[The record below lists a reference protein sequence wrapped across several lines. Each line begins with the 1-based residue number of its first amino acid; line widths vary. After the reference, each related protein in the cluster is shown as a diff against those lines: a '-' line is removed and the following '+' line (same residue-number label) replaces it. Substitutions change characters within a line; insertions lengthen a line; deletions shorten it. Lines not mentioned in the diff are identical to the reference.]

1 MDEGNVVVIDNLVS
15 TSRTDALSARQGKIL
30 NEKIVNIESTIDDVA
45 TDNDIDAIFTNNAS
59 N

>member
-30 NEKIVNIESTIDDVA
+30 NEKIVNIESIIDDVA